1 MSNVLQGYS
10 CQTATL
16 HMSLLMGEDHKSR
29 DQNIGE
35 RSNEI

>member
-16 HMSLLMGEDHKSR
+16 YMPLLMREDHKSR